1 MNLRGLQGRG
11 HFWFEYHQGTGQ
23 SIGNVSILFS
33 FPFRKFKEPSFPI
46 AAKDSADLYEYVGG
60 EGRPM
65 KSPETEWA
73 NRCAGAPSEVSAEP
87 SWEQVVVN
95 TAKRMGQLLRWE
107 RDESAVRVVGMK
119 SRPTK

>member
-1 MNLRGLQGRG
+1 MTSTLFGESQGPAGKRS
-11 HFWFEYHQGTGQ
+11 FLV

-46 AAKDSADLYEYVGG
+46 AAKDSADLYEYAGG

-73 NRCAGAPSEVSAEP
+73 NRCAGAASEVSAEP
-87 SWEQVVVN
+87 SW
-95 TAKRMGQLLRWE
+95 
-107 RDESAVRVVGMK
+107 DK
-119 SRPTK
+119 SL

>member
-1 MNLRGLQGRG
+1 
-11 HFWFEYHQGTGQ
+11 
-23 SIGNVSILFS
+23 
-33 FPFRKFKEPSFPI
+33 
-46 AAKDSADLYEYVGG
+46 
-60 EGRPM
+60 M

-107 RDESAVRVVGMK
+107 RDDSAVRHMNDLDLELPESLSLIGCK
-119 SRPTK
+119 ITISAT